1 MAKAPS
7 TSLPS
12 TVSEVFSDFLKKL
25 ETDVKLDGK
34 VVERIEQTLKE
45 QKFDA
50 DSLRAALF
58 DPIEPAKS

>member
-1 MAKAPS
+1 MAKAPP

-25 ETDVKLDGK
+25 ETDVKLDGQ
-34 VVERIEQTLKE
+34 VLERIEQTLKE

-58 DPIEPAKS
+58 DPIEPTKS